1 MNGPRA
7 WITLLAGTSFLAG
20 LAAGLLVAAVQADE
34 SGLEGDFAGY
44 RQRVV
49 RQLELNPE
57 RSELLAAVLVNYEQ
71 DLARVRDQQTAR
83 SMETMEPELRE
94 LGGRGLLGEADLG
107 EVRAV
112 HLHQQPGLGRDRSRV
127 VTDAR
132 AVGRSDLDQARAG
145 HGHHVG
151 DAEGAA
157 DLDQLAA
164 RDRDFLVEG
173 ERVEHQQPVS
183 YTHLTLPT
191 KA

>member
-94 LGGRGLLGEADLG
+94 LGGRYWKLI
-107 EVRAV
+107 R
-112 HLHQQPGLGRDRSRV
+112 
-127 VTDAR
+127 
-132 AVGRSDLDQARAG
+132 
-145 HGHHVG
+145 
-151 DAEGAA
+151 
-157 DLDQLAA
+157 
-164 RDRDFLVEG
+164 
-173 ERVEHQQPVS
+173 ERVIPLDSRSEFDRFAEQNLVVLMTERES
-183 YTHLTLPT
+183 
-191 KA
+191 